1 MTMTD
6 FATLELIDDPR
17 GFATLWLNRPEK
29 NNAFDAQ
36 MIRELILALDQAQD
50 TASLRFVLIRGRGKH
65 FSAGA
70 DLAWMQQAAEMDY
83 NTNLDDA
90 RELAELMYNLNKL
103 KVPTLAVVHGAA
115 FGGAL
120 GLISCCDMAIGTTD
134 AQFCLSEVRIGLAPA
149 VISPFVVQAIG
160 ERAARRYALTAE
172 RFDGERARQLGLLA
186 ECYSP
191 AELDAAVERWVDQ
204 LLLNSPQAM
213 RATKDI
219 LREAGNGELSPA
231 LRRYCESAIARI
243 RTSPE
248 GQEGLRSFLQKR
260 TPRWQA
266 QTQAAAP
273 VQARKLNP

>member
-1 MTMTD
+1 MTD

-17 GFATLWLNRPEK
+17 GFATLWLNRPDK

-36 MIRELILALDQAQD
+36 MIRELILALDRAQD
-50 TASLRFVLIRGRGKH
+50 TAALRFLLIRGRGKH

-103 KVPTLAVVHGAA
+103 KIPTLAVVHGAA

-120 GLISCCDMAIGTTD
+120 GLISCCDMAIGTHD

-186 ECYSP
+186 ECYLP
-191 AELDAAVERWVDQ
+191 EELDAAVQRWVDQ

-213 RATKDI
+213 RATKDV

-248 GQEGLRSFLQKR
+248 GQEGLRSFLEKR

-266 QTQAAAP
+266 QVQAAAP
-273 VQARKLNP
+273 VQARKLTP